1 MKRIT
6 LILVLA
12 ALAAPITAAGTSEN
26 VDHYRERAKSVAA
39 DDVQGHYLLALWC
52 DENGLDDEAK
62 LEFEKVL
69 ALDPDHA
76 GARQSLGY
84 VKSGDQWL
92 SGEEAMRAKGLVRH
106 EGEWLLPEELAVRLL
121 PDSEKERMEQQER
134 KTRDLLKQM
143 DRGGAKVERIARKAL
158 EGVDDRYKVEPLAYA
173 LRYPTETVRTYAAEE
188 LGRIGDRRAL
198 RPLIHRSV
206 LDPSENVRLAA
217 VAAVK
222 SYEDPNLLAP
232 FVKAMWSDNQSVRI
246 NAAQAVGGLGD
257 VRGIEY
263 LVYRLRATGGGV
275 SRNHIYLA
283 NQLSFIQDFDV
294 EVAQTAFIA
303 DPSVGILQE
312 GEVLDVRVLST
323 ERTADIVER
332 RVVRGALKKLS
343 GQDFGDD
350 AAAWSKWWKENR
362 ASYANR

>member
-1 MKRIT
+1 MKRLT
-6 LILVLA
+6 LILTLA
-12 ALAAPITAAGTSEN
+12 ALAAPLAVGGTDEKT
-26 VDHYRERAKSVAA
+26 DAYRERAKAVAA
-39 DDVQGHYLLALWC
+39 DDAQGHYLLALWC
-52 DENGLDDEAK
+52 EDNGLAAEAK

-106 EGEWLLPEELAVRLL
+106 EGEWLLPEELAARLL
-121 PDSEKERMEQQER
+121 PDSEKERMRQEER

-143 DRGGAKVERIARKAL
+143 DRGGAKIERIARKAL
-158 EGVDDRYKVEPLAYA
+158 EGIDDRYKVEPLAYA
-173 LRYPTETVRTYAAEE
+173 LRYPTETVRIYAAEE
-188 LGRIGDRRAL
+188 LGRIADRRAL

-206 LDPSENVRLAA
+206 LDPSENVRLAS
-217 VAAVK
+217 VAAVRK
-222 SYEDPNLLAP
+222 FEDPNLLAP
-232 FVKAMWSDNQSVRI
+232 FVKAMWSENQAVRT
-246 NAAQAVGGLGD
+246 NAAQAVGALGD

-312 GEVLDVRVLST
+312 GEVLDVRVLSY
-323 ERTADIVER
+323 ERTADLVER

-343 GQDFGDD
+343 GQDLGDD
-350 AAAWSKWWKENR
+350 AAAWSKWWKEHKE
-362 ASYANR
+362 SLANR